1 MCIRDRLQEAG
12 LPHDVLQIVTGSGEV
27 VGGAIS
33 QKCDYLMFTGS
44 TQTGKI
50 LGKTVGERLVGYSAE
65 LGGKNPMIIAPDA
78 DIEKHIDTIATACF
92 SNSGQLCVSIERI
105 YVPESIYD
113 EFLRAFQRATE
124 SIVLG
129 KGLNW
134 GYTMGSLIGPEQLDR
149 VQGLVDDAR
158 AKGATVLTGGK
169 PRPDIGPVSYTH
181 PSPRD

>member
-1 MCIRDRLQEAG
+1 MCIRDRISPWNYPLALGISDAIAALIAGNAVVAKPDWSTPFSNLISLRLLQEAG

-92 SNSGQLCVSIERI
+92 SNSGQLCVS
-105 YVPESIYD
+105 
-113 EFLRAFQRATE
+113 
-124 SIVLG
+124 
-129 KGLNW
+129 
-134 GYTMGSLIGPEQLDR
+134 
-149 VQGLVDDAR
+149 
-158 AKGATVLTGGK
+158 
-169 PRPDIGPVSYTH
+169 VSYTH
-181 PSPRD
+181 LRAHET